1 MKQKSALFEIQ
12 LNSISNTDNPTKKE
26 VEFLLHDFSLSK
38 NNTFISKETAQK
50 AFESLESTPIVAKY
64 YENTDVGS
72 DDDALGSHEA
82 TIGVDRAGENYYV
95 ELQTTPIGVFTEPA
109 YIKTIEDENGDE
121 KEVVAGK
128 GVLWSSRFPNVVGLL
143 QQWIDEGI
151 TVSSSMEILY
161 DEYLFK
167 DGNEEILNFVYEGHC
182 VLNSQERG
190 EHAKV
195 EPAYDVSKLTRL
207 VAQAMNRSN
216 KKEDEQMPKKFK
228 KVFELSHN
236 DIRTALYRVLDE
248 QLETNQYSWIRDVY
262 DSKFI
267 VDIDTV
273 TEDDYKSETFKY
285 DFTKSDDDK
294 ISIDFESKTEVM
306 KKTEW
311 VELSETKK
319 LQAQIKKKDEEIT
332 SLNSTK
338 EDIQDKFNK
347 ASEKLAL
354 LNSTVEDLS
363 EYKEKFEQAQ
373 FEEKLEEKQDLY
385 SAKFSALGATDKFE
399 SEEVQ
404 GLIERAVND
413 VDAEVQLNSMIV
425 DLIEVKKENESKD
438 NPIIQL
444 NNERKDLVPT
454 DTDFDSRY
462 K

>member
-64 YENTDVGS
+64 YENSDVGS
-72 DDDALGSHEA
+72 DDDALGGHEA
-82 TIGVDRAGENYYV
+82 TIGVTRDGENYYV

-128 GVLWSSRFPNVVGLL
+128 GVLWSSRFPNVIGLL

-167 DGNEEILNFVYEGHC
+167 DGTEEILNFVYEGHC
-182 VLNSQERG
+182 VLNSSERG
-190 EHAKV
+190 EHKKV

-207 VAQAMNRSN
+207 VAEAMNQSN
-216 KKEDEQMPKKFK
+216 EEDGKVPEKFK
-228 KVFELSHN
+228 KVFELSHD
-236 DIRTALYRVLDE
+236 DIRSKLYQELDATLGKRE
-248 QLETNQYSWIRDVY
+248 YSWIADVY
-262 DSKFI
+262 DNYFVANVYSFAEDNEYDKFFKFEY
-267 VDIDTV
+267 TS
-273 TEDDYKSETFKY
+273 TEDNVE
-285 DFTKSDDDK
+285 
-294 ISIDFESKTEVM
+294 IDQNSKVEVFL
-306 KKTEW
+306 KRNWEE
-311 VELSETKK
+311 VVPEEVQQQLNE
-319 LQAQIKKKDEEIT
+319 KDEKIESLRSEKETIQGKFNEASEKLT
-332 SLNSTK
+332 SLNST
-338 EDIQDKFNK
+338 
-347 ASEKLAL
+347 
-354 LNSTVEDLS
+354 VEELS

-373 FEEKLEEKQDLY
+373 FEEKFEEKQELY
-385 SAKFSALGATDKFE
+385 SAKFSALGAIDKFE

-404 GLIERAVND
+404 GLIEKAVND

-425 DLIEVKKENESKD
+425 DLIEIKKESDSED

-454 DTDFDSRY
+454 ETDFDSRY